1 MKTNAIVAENLTYSY
16 GQLTAVDHIAFSVAE
31 GEILGF
37 LGPNGAG
44 KSTTVKMLTGQL
56 RPKEGKA
63 TLLGL
68 VDLGA
73 SALTAMA
80 QERGA
85 LEVKL
90 YPSAEALRHATAD
103 GMVDLG
109 LVLPAG
115 FDESVRASESVTV
128 TAYLW
133 GESSMRDR
141 AVSGA
146 ALADLIRDL
155 AGQEAPVEIVTV
167 SLGEGAGLSWEERLL
182 PLLILMGIVLGG
194 SMVPAALLV
203 DEKQKRT
210 LRALTTSGTSLGEV
224 FAAKGALGVLISV
237 VMAVVTLW
245 LNRAWGGEPLLLL
258 LSLVLGAIM
267 AAAIGLLLGAF
278 VRDVTTLFSVVKAG
292 GIVLYAPALIYMFPE
307 VPAWIG
313 RLFPTYYLLQPVV
326 EIVQQGASWAQ
337 VGPQLAILA
346 LLNVVLLAI
355 IAVVVTRAPQSEG
368 ALNPA

>member
-1 MKTNAIVAENLTYSY
+1 MSIRRIGVLFGKEIRLGSRNIMFVFSIVMPVAITILLSLLFGTV
-16 GQLTAVDHIAFSVAE
+16 FS
-31 GEILGF
+31 
-37 LGPNGAG
+37 
-44 KSTTVKMLTGQL
+44 
-56 RPKEGKA
+56 GKA
-63 TLLGL
+63 TLGL
-68 VDLGA
+68 VDQGA
-73 SALTAMA
+73 SRLPAMA

-90 YPSAEALRHATAD
+90 YPSAEALRRATAD

-115 FDESVRASESVTV
+115 FDESVQAGEIATL

-133 GESSMRDR
+133 GESTMRDR
-141 AVSGA
+141 AVAGA
-146 ALADLIRDL
+146 ALADLVRDL

-167 SLGEGAGLSWEERLL
+167 PLGEAGGLSWEARLL

-224 FAAKGALGVLISV
+224 FAAKGALGVLVSV

-245 LNRAWGGEPLLLL
+245 LNRAWGAEPLLLL
-258 LSLVLGAIM
+258 LALLLGAIM

-278 VRDVTTLFSVVKAG
+278 VRDITTLFSVVKAG
-292 GIVLYAPALIYMFPE
+292 GIFLYAPALIYMFPE
-307 VPAWIG
+307 IPEWIG
-313 RLFPTYYLLQPVV
+313 RLFPTYYLLQPVID
-326 EIVQQGASWAQ
+326 IVQRGAGWAQ
-337 VGPQLAILA
+337 VGPQLVLLA
-346 LLNVVLLAI
+346 LLDVALLAI
-355 IAVVVTRAPQSEG
+355 IGVVVTRAPQSEG